1 MDDDAD
7 SLDLLAFV
15 LSEYGAEVTA
25 VVSASEALEIFAQL
39 KPDLLIFDISM
50 PEVDGYALL
59 SQIRNLQ
66 DPNDEQILA
75 IALTAMAA
83 NDARLAAMAA
93 GFQIYLTKP
102 FDLASLVTAVAQ
114 LAALNWV
121 WGGANNY
128 VKGYSLGVTV

>member
-1 MDDDAD
+1 MNADEVMLHGLRVLAVDDDAD

-25 VVSASEALEIFAQL
+25 VASASEALEIFAQL

-66 DPNDEQILA
+66 ALNDKQIPA

-102 FDLASLVTAVAQ
+102 VDIASLITAVAE
-114 LAALNWV
+114 LAGLN
-121 WGGANNY
+121 Y
-128 VKGYSLGVTV
+128 

>member
-1 MDDDAD
+1 MGV
-7 SLDLLAFV
+7 LLG
-15 LSEYGAEVTA
+15 EYGIEVTA
-25 VVSASEALEIFAQL
+25 VASASEALEIFAQL

-66 DPNDEQILA
+66 ALNDKQIPA

-102 FDLASLVTAVAQ
+102 VDIASLITAVAE
-114 LAALNWV
+114 LAGLN
-121 WGGANNY
+121 Y
-128 VKGYSLGVTV
+128 

>member
-1 MDDDAD
+1 MNADEVMLHGLRVLAVDDDAD

-15 LSEYGAEVTA
+15 LSEYDAEVTA
-25 VVSASEALEIFAQL
+25 VASASEALEIFAQL

-66 DPNDEQILA
+66 ALNDKQIPA

-102 FDLASLVTAVAQ
+102 VDIASLITAVAE
-114 LAALNWV
+114 LAALN
-121 WGGANNY
+121 
-128 VKGYSLGVTV
+128 

>member
-1 MDDDAD
+1 MNADEVMLHGLRVLAVDDDAD

-25 VVSASEALEIFAQL
+25 APSASKALEIFAQL

-50 PEVDGYALL
+50 PEVDGNALL

-66 DPNDEQILA
+66 DPNDKQIPA

-102 FDLASLVTAVAQ
+102 FDLASLVTAVAE
-114 LAALNWV
+114 LAALN
-121 WGGANNY
+121 
-128 VKGYSLGVTV
+128 

>member
-1 MDDDAD
+1 MNANEVIMLHGLRVLAVDDDAD

-25 VVSASEALEIFAQL
+25 VASASEALEIFAQL

-66 DPNDEQILA
+66 DPNDEQIPA

-102 FDLASLVTAVAQ
+102 FDLASLVTAVAG
-114 LAALNWV
+114 LAALN
-121 WGGANNY
+121 
-128 VKGYSLGVTV
+128 

>member
-1 MDDDAD
+1 MNADEVMLHGLRVLAVDDDAD

-15 LSEYGAEVTA
+15 LSEYDAEVTA
-25 VVSASEALEIFAQL
+25 VASASEALEIFAQL

-66 DPNDEQILA
+66 ALNDKQIPA

-102 FDLASLVTAVAQ
+102 VDIASLITAVAE
-114 LAALNWV
+114 LAGLN
-121 WGGANNY
+121 Y
-128 VKGYSLGVTV
+128 

>member
-1 MDDDAD
+1 MNADEVMLHGLRVLAVDDDAD

-25 VVSASEALEIFAQL
+25 VASASEALEIFAQL

-59 SQIRNLQ
+59 SQIKNLQ
-66 DPNDEQILA
+66 DSSDKQIPA

-93 GFQIYLTKP
+93 GFQLYLTKP

-114 LAALNWV
+114 LAALN
-121 WGGANNY
+121 
-128 VKGYSLGVTV
+128 